1 MPVIF
6 SPGKVSYLLKKSLLG
21 RSTFGFISGIICFDS
36 YFGLK
41 FKLSSFALKFK
52 LKLSFY
58 GLDSSLIGFDNFAS
72 FVVNE
77 LPPPEDRVPS
87 AELFRF

>member
-6 SPGKVSYLLKKSLLG
+6 SPGKVSYILKKSFLG
-21 RSTFGFISGIICFDS
+21 RSTFGFFSGIICFDS
-36 YFGLK
+36 SFGLK
-41 FKLSSFALKFK
+41 LK
-52 LKLSFY
+52 LKLAFY
-58 GLDSSLIGFDNFAS
+58 GLDSSLIGFDKFTS

-87 AELFRF
+87 PELFRF

>member
-1 MPVIF
+1 LPVIF
-6 SPGKVSYLLKKSLLG
+6 SPGKVSYILKKSFLG

-36 YFGLK
+36 SFGLK
-41 FKLSSFALKFK
+41 LKLSSLALKLK

-58 GLDSSLIGFDNFAS
+58 GLDSSLIGFDKFTS

-77 LPPPEDRVPS
+77 LPPPEERVPS
-87 AELFRF
+87 PELFRF